1 MFGCGVQ
8 FRVDGSST
16 REISNLTHTATLP
29 VTIIGGYLGCG
40 KTTLVNHLLRNANG
54 NRLAILVNDFGELP
68 IDADLI
74 EAEDGDVISLTGG
87 CVCCS
92 YGNDLTAALI
102 NLQTLSPAPDHIM
115 IEASGVALPGA
126 IGGSLSLLRKLS
138 LRCIVVMADVST
150 VMNYAQ
156 DKYLADTIERQITDA
171 DLILLN
177 KLDLVSQTD
186 AQATETWLNQ
196 INPQARVVCLTNSKI
211 SPSILL
217 DDDHIKEISNAQAK
231 TNADQPHDPTIFQT
245 IEISLPKE
253 TDATALATNLA
264 SEPCSL
270 VRAKG
275 FVKDNDG
282 EMKTVQVVG
291 RRWSVSKAPAGVR
304 TGIVCIGKTGGFT
317 EESVRRCCGLTE

>member
-1 MFGCGVQ
+1 MC
-8 FRVDGSST
+8 ST
-16 REISNLTHTATLP
+16 QVIFSLSNTTTLP

-54 NRLAILVNDFGELP
+54 TRLAILVNDFGELP

-102 NLQTLSPAPDHIM
+102 DLQTLDPAPDHIM

-126 IGGSLSLLRKLS
+126 IGGSLSLLRKLE
-138 LRCIVVMADVST
+138 LRCVIVMADAAT
-150 VMNYAQ
+150 IMNYAQ
-156 DKYLADTIERQITDA
+156 DKYLADTIERQIKDA

-186 AQATETWLNQ
+186 ATTTEAWLNG
-196 INPQARVVCLTNSKI
+196 INPQARVIGMAHSTI

-217 DDDHIKEISNAQAK
+217 DGTDAK
-231 TNADQPHDPTIFQT
+231 TLNTDNYDQTDSVQPHDPGIFQT
-245 IEISLPKE
+245 IEISLTEE
-253 TDATALATNLA
+253 TDATELAKNLA
-264 SEPCSL
+264 SEACAL

-282 EMKTVQVVG
+282 ELKTVQVVG
-291 RRWSVSKAPAGVR
+291 RRWSVTKAPAGVSA
-304 TGIVCIGKTGGFT
+304 GIVCIGKAGEFT
-317 EESVRRCCGLTE
+317 KESVRLCCDITQ